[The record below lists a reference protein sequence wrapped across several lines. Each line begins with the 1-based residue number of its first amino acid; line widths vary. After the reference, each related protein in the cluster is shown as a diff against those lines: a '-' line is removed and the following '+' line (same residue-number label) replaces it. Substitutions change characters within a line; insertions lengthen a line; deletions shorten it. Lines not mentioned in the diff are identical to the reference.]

1 MSFMAL
7 SKYQKLKHK
16 RLRNDCF
23 GPKWMCSQNTIK
35 NKEEIALLYVSLGT
49 YICIKFC
56 HNICICVKLLTPSQ
70 KAEFI

>member
-1 MSFMAL
+1 MPFLAL

-35 NKEEIALLYVSLGT
+35 NKEEIALLYMLHLVHTSVSNFAIISVSVLN
-49 YICIKFC
+49 F
-56 HNICICVKLLTPSQ
+56 
-70 KAEFI
+70 

>member
-16 RLRNDCF
+16 RLHNDCF

-35 NKEEIALLYVSLGT
+35 NKEEIALLYMLHLVHTSVSNFAIISVSVLN
-49 YICIKFC
+49 F
-56 HNICICVKLLTPSQ
+56 
-70 KAEFI
+70 